1 MVVEKFKLKSLLDG
15 VSKDIPS
22 LIRAVKLQERAAVV
36 GFDWENY
43 RPVIDK
49 LHEELGEL
57 EEAVG
62 FGDRDHMEDE
72 LGDLLFVCTNLARKL
87 EIDPE
92 KAIKRANQKFERRF
106 GFIESI
112 LAQRQI
118 PLASAGPKLLNE
130 CWDEAKEQ
138 EIA

>member
-1 MVVEKFKLKSLLDG
+1 MKKLLDG
-15 VSKDIPS
+15 ISTDIPS

-36 GFDWENY
+36 GFDWEGY

-62 FGDRDHMEDE
+62 LKDRDNMEDE

-87 EIDPE
+87 GLDPE
-92 KAIKRANQKFERRF
+92 IAIKRANQKFERRF
-106 GFIESI
+106 GLIESI

-130 CWDEAKEQ
+130 CWDEAKVREF
-138 EIA
+138 A